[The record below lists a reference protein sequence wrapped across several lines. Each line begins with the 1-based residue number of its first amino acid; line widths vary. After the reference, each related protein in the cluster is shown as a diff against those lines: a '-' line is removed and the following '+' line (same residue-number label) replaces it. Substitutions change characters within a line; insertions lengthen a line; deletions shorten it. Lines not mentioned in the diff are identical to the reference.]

1 METRKKRERLFRDTT
16 SGLTATRWPM
26 KKQKATVLKIITVVL
41 LVNEMHIK
49 KQARVRCVITIDYH
63 LLSPLIDQFH
73 IHINRPSSA
82 PIFLI
87 FSWENVYIHHSFFFT
102 SVLKLKK
109 NPKRQSI
116 EGLIIIVYCNIGE
129 VIDEKYI
136 LSFFSC
142 FHLVINPSFDK

>member
-1 METRKKRERLFRDTT
+1 LKWYAIWMNRAEWLDRQIISDYLLKLNFSWSITFAYSPYGNKKKKRERLFRDTT

-87 FSWENVYIHHSFFFT
+87 FSWENVYIHHSFF
-102 SVLKLKK
+102 S
-109 NPKRQSI
+109 RQ
-116 EGLIIIVYCNIGE
+116 Y
-129 VIDEKYI
+129 
-136 LSFFSC
+136 
-142 FHLVINPSFDK
+142 